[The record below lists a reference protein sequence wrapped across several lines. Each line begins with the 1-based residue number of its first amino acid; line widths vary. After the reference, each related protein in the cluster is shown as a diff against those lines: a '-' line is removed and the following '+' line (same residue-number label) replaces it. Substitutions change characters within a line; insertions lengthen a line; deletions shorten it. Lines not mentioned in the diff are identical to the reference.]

1 MHFKLGMA
9 QINTALGNVNANLEK
24 HLEYIDRARAAKVDL
39 LCFPELS
46 LTGYSLQDLTD
57 TVAAQP
63 DPDDPLFRP
72 LFAASRDLD
81 LLVGFVNEDQRHR
94 FYIAS
99 AYLSKGELVHVHR
112 KCYLPTYTLF

>member
-9 QINTALGNVNANLEK
+9 QINTKLGNVQANLDK
-24 HLEYIDRARAAKVDL
+24 HLDYIDRARAEKVDL

-63 DPDDPLFRP
+63 TPDHQVFKPLFN
-72 LFAASRDLD
+72 ASRDLD

-94 FYIAS
+94 FYIAA

-112 KCYLPTYTLF
+112 